1 MWITIIILLLGSA
14 AWETF
19 LRHQFLKKLPN
30 MTHVHTY
37 KIQNFTI
44 KWEKISIGQIHRW
57 NVQLHHFWSTWFPS
71 LTDLTACAHLTNFE
85 KFSFSPFLVVTSS
98 LKSLNLWNCFHKH
111 LWNIYVSANQPSFVT
126 DLTAIC
132 KLYLGQ
138 IPAYFQNCFI
148 KVKLQKLLL
157 HNHLSAHSES
167 LIYETAFNL
176 PQEGWWQI

>member
-1 MWITIIILLLGSA
+1 MNNIAKQCLSIFKDWTNSQMKCTIASFLVNLVPQFDRFDHVRAFDQL
-14 AWETF
+14 WEIF
-19 LRHQFLKKLPN
+19 
-30 MTHVHTY
+30 V
-37 KIQNFTI
+37 
-44 KWEKISIGQIHRW
+44 
-57 NVQLHHFWSTWFPS
+57 
-71 LTDLTACAHLTNFE
+71 
-85 KFSFSPFLVVTSS
+85 FSFFCCDIIEKPQP
-98 LKSLNLWNCFHKH
+98 LKLLPQTPS
-111 LWNIYVSANQPSFVT
+111 NIYVSANQPSFVT

-176 PQEGWWQI
+176 QQEGWWQI